1 MVNTVSDVAKPLVR
15 MERITKAYPGVLAND
30 DVSVDLRSGEVH
42 AILGENGAGKSTL
55 MGILCGLHRPDS
67 GEISVSGSVVTMG
80 SPRDALAH
88 GIGYVQQHYSLIP
101 TLTVAQNVV
110 LGLYAMGSKA
120 DVNQVSARLR
130 SLSQRYRLGVELDVP
145 VENLG
150 VGKQQRAEILKA
162 LLASPRILVLDEPTA
177 LLTPQESRELV
188 AFLHDLARDGVGIFL
203 ISHKLEEVIE
213 AANRITVL
221 RRGRK
226 VTTIEAADATPNV
239 LAELMIGELSRSG
252 VAQIRS
258 SGPRGPAQLSVRALC
273 VKGDRGERAVS
284 DVSFSV
290 RAGEI
295 VGIAGLEG
303 NGQLELTEALAGVR
317 QIESGTIEL
326 GGRRVERLDARSR
339 RQAGV
344 AHIPAD
350 RMRTGFVRDLTV
362 AENLVLP
369 RIGEHPY
376 SRLGFVSWREIRRA
390 ADRLISYFDIRVSR
404 SDAQAGTLSGGNQQ
418 KMVLARELERDPK
431 LIVCC
436 YMTRGLDFAATEAV
450 KREILKRRDGG
461 AAIVYA
467 SVDLDELLAVTDR
480 IVALHEGQ
488 ITGEVVTSG
497 ATAEQL
503 GLLMGGADAA

>member
-1 MVNTVSDVAKPLVR
+1 MQG
-15 MERITKAYPGVLAND
+15 ITKAYPGVLAVD
-30 DVSVDLRSGEVH
+30 DVSVDLMSGEVH

-67 GEISVSGSVVTMG
+67 GVISIHGSVVNLG
-80 SPRDALAH
+80 SPRDALAL

-110 LGLYAMGSKA
+110 LALHAIGKKPNAGQVAIQLRALSK
-120 DVNQVSARLR
+120 
-130 SLSQRYRLGVELDVP
+130 RYRLGVELDVP

-162 LLASPRILVLDEPTA
+162 LIAKPTILALDEPTA
-177 LLTPQESRELV
+177 LLTPQESRDLV
-188 AFLHDLARDGVGIFL
+188 GFLHDLAADGVGIFL

-221 RRGRK
+221 RRARK
-226 VTTIEAADATPNV
+226 VTTVGAAETTASQ
-239 LAELMIGELSRSG
+239 LAELMIGELSRTA
-252 VAQIRS
+252 VAQIRAS
-258 SGPRGPAQLSVRALC
+258 DTAGQTQLEVRNLR
-273 VKGDRGERAVS
+273 VKGDRGEQAVS
-284 DVSFSV
+284 DVSFAV

-317 QIESGTIEL
+317 AIESGTIHL
-326 GGRRVERLDARSR
+326 DGRSVEKLDAHSR
-339 RQAGV
+339 RRAGV

-350 RMRTGFVRDLTV
+350 RLRTGFVAAISV
-362 AENLVLP
+362 ADNLVLP
-369 RIGEHPY
+369 RIEEPPY
-376 SRLGFVSWREIRRA
+376 SRWGFVRGREVRRA
-390 ADRLISYFDIRVSR
+390 AARLISYFDIRVPR
-404 SDAQAGTLSGGNQQ
+404 LEALAGTLSGGNQQ
-418 KMVLARELERDPK
+418 KMVLARELERDPH

-436 YMTRGLDFAATEAV
+436 YATRGLDFAATEAV
-450 KREILKRRDGG
+450 KREIVKRRDGG

-467 SVDLDELLAVTDR
+467 SVDLDELLSVTDR
-480 IVALHEGQ
+480 IVALHRGKV
-488 ITGEVVTSG
+488 TGEVRTSG

>member
-1 MVNTVSDVAKPLVR
+1 MHG
-15 MERITKAYPGVLAND
+15 ITKAYPGVLAND

-101 TLTVAQNVV
+101 TLTVAENVV
-110 LGLYAMGSKA
+110 LGRYAMGDKSNVK
-120 DVNQVSARLR
+120 QVAERLR
-130 SLSQRYRLGVELDVP
+130 HLSERYRLGVELDLP

-162 LLASPRILVLDEPTA
+162 LFANPTILVLDEPTA
-177 LLTPQESRELV
+177 LLTPQEARDLV
-188 AFLHDLARDGVGIFL
+188 AFLQRLAGDGVGIFL

-226 VTTIEAADATPNV
+226 VTTVGAAETTPSL
-239 LAELMIGELSRSG
+239 LAELMIGELSH
-252 VAQIRS
+252 VALAQIRS
-258 SGPRGPAQLSVRALC
+258 SGSSGQTQLEVRGLH

-317 QIESGTIEL
+317 QTESGTI
-326 GGRRVERLDARSR
+326 RLSSRSLEGMDARSR

-350 RMRTGFVRDLTV
+350 RLRTGFIGSMSV

-369 RIGEHPY
+369 RIEHRPY
-376 SRLGFVSWREIRRA
+376 SRWGFVRGREIKRA
-390 ADRLISYFDIRVSR
+390 AARLISYFDIRVARADVRAAS
-404 SDAQAGTLSGGNQQ
+404 LSGGNQQ

>member
-1 MVNTVSDVAKPLVR
+1 MQG
-15 MERITKAYPGVLAND
+15 ITKAYPGVLAND
-30 DVSVDLRSGEVH
+30 DVSVDLQSGEVH

-67 GEISVSGSVVTMG
+67 GEISINGSVVNMG
-80 SPRDALAH
+80 SPRDALAL

-101 TLTVAQNVV
+101 TLTVAENVV
-110 LGLYAMGSKA
+110 LGRYAMGDRSNVK
-120 DVNQVSARLR
+120 QVAERLR
-130 SLSQRYRLGVELDVP
+130 QLSERYRLGVELDVP

-150 VGKQQRAEILKA
+150 VGRQQRAEILKA
-162 LLASPRILVLDEPTA
+162 LFAQPTILVLDEPTA
-177 LLTPQESRELV
+177 LLTPQEARDLV
-188 AFLHDLARDGVGIFL
+188 AFLHRLADDRVGIFL
-203 ISHKLEEVIE
+203 ISHKLEEVIQ

-226 VTTIEAADATPNV
+226 VTTVGAAETTPSL
-239 LAELMIGELSRSG
+239 LAELMIGELSH
-252 VAQIRS
+252 VALAQIRS
-258 SGPRGPAQLSVRALC
+258 SVSSGQTQLEVRGLH
-273 VKGDRGERAVS
+273 VKGDRGEQAVI
-284 DVSFSV
+284 DLNFSV
-290 RAGEI
+290 CSGEI

-317 QIESGTIEL
+317 QIESGTIRL
-326 GGRRVERLDARSR
+326 SGRSLERIDARSR

-350 RMRTGFVRDLTV
+350 RLRTGFVGTMSV

-369 RIGEHPY
+369 RIEQRPY
-376 SRLGFVSWREIRRA
+376 SRWGFVRGRDIKRA
-390 ADRLISYFDIRVSR
+390 AARLISYFDIRVAR
-404 SDAQAGTLSGGNQQ
+404 ADVPAATLSGGNQQ

-431 LIVCC
+431 LIICC
-436 YMTRGLDFAATEAV
+436 YATRGLDFAASEAV

-467 SVDLDELLAVTDR
+467 SVDLDELLTITDR
-480 IVALHEGQ
+480 IVALHGGRV
-488 ITGEVVTSG
+488 TGEVVTSG

>member
-1 MVNTVSDVAKPLVR
+1 MPLVR
-15 MERITKAYPGVLAND
+15 MDGITKAYPGVLAND
-30 DVSVDLRSGEVH
+30 DVSVDLQSGEVH

-67 GEISVSGSVVTMG
+67 GEVSINGSVVNMG
-80 SPRDALAH
+80 SPRDALTL

-101 TLTVAQNVV
+101 TLTVAENVV
-110 LGLYAMGSKA
+110 LGRYAMGDKSNVK
-120 DVNQVSARLR
+120 QVTQRLR
-130 SLSQRYRLGVELDVP
+130 ELSERYRLGVELDVR

-162 LLASPRILVLDEPTA
+162 LFAKPTILVLDEPTA
-177 LLTPQESRELV
+177 LLTPQEARDLV
-188 AFLHDLARDGVGIFL
+188 TFLQRLADDGVGIFL
-203 ISHKLEEVIE
+203 ISHKLEEVIQ
-213 AANRITVL
+213 AASRITVL

-226 VTTIEAADATPNV
+226 VTTVNAGETTPSL
-239 LAELMIGELSRSG
+239 LAELMIGELSH
-252 VAQIRS
+252 VALAQIRS
-258 SGPRGPAQLSVRALC
+258 SSSSGQTQLEVGGLH
-273 VKGDRGERAVS
+273 VKGDRGEQAVR
-284 DVSFSV
+284 DISFSV
-290 RAGEI
+290 CAGEI

-317 QIESGTIEL
+317 QIESGTVRL
-326 GGRRVERLDARSR
+326 SGRSLEGMDARSR

-350 RMRTGFVRDLTV
+350 RLRTGFVGAMSV

-369 RIGEHPY
+369 RIEQRPY
-376 SRLGFVSWREIRRA
+376 SRWGLVRGREIKRA
-390 ADRLISYFDIRVSR
+390 AARLISYFDIRVAR
-404 SDAQAGTLSGGNQQ
+404 ADVPAATLSGGNQQ

-431 LIVCC
+431 LIICC
-436 YMTRGLDFAATEAV
+436 YATRGLDFAASESV
-450 KREILKRRDGG
+450 KQEILRRRDGG

-467 SVDLDELLAVTDR
+467 SVDLDELLAITDR
-480 IVALHEGQ
+480 IVALHRGQ
-488 ITGEVVTSG
+488 VTGEVVTTG